1 MFSFWGS
8 LRKKAWYNW
17 LLILKELIY
26 KTRNKQK
33 VLVILSLYRMI
44 SPYVWNTSF
53 PVKDLKANIPD
64 VLQLLSWK
72 SQIAYWS
79 SFVYLECFL
88 SYKKYKSKYS
98 QHTWFFILK
107 EAQRKQCHPLY
118 VWNVSF
124 IVQNL
129 KGNISVQSCI
139 IFCNILYKKC
149 IFSLQV
155 WTCYCMDSSTMGII
169 FPPYDN

>member
-1 MFSFWGS
+1 MGIDWGIPS
-8 LRKKAWYNW
+8 IPCFLSEALWGKKAWYNW
-17 LLILKELIY
+17 LLILKELIC

-107 EAQRKQCHPLY
+107 EAQRKQWSSSVCLECFIYCTKHERKHFCTKLY
-118 VWNVSF
+118 NF
-124 IVQNL
+124 L
-129 KGNISVQSCI
+129 
-139 IFCNILYKKC
+139 
-149 IFSLQV
+149 
-155 WTCYCMDSSTMGII
+155 
-169 FPPYDN
+169 

>member
-107 EAQRKQCHPLY
+107 EAQRKQWSSSVCLECFIYYTKLERKHFCAKLY
-118 VWNVSF
+118 NF
-124 IVQNL
+124 L
-129 KGNISVQSCI
+129 
-139 IFCNILYKKC
+139 
-149 IFSLQV
+149 
-155 WTCYCMDSSTMGII
+155 
-169 FPPYDN
+169 

>member
-1 MFSFWGS
+1 MGNDRGIPPISCFLSEALWG
-8 LRKKAWYNW
+8 KKAWYNW

-107 EAQRKQCHPLY
+107 EAQRKQWSSSVCLECFIYCTKLERKHFCAKLY
-118 VWNVSF
+118 NF
-124 IVQNL
+124 L
-129 KGNISVQSCI
+129 
-139 IFCNILYKKC
+139 
-149 IFSLQV
+149 
-155 WTCYCMDSSTMGII
+155 
-169 FPPYDN
+169 